1 MRVTRPTELLN
12 RRQREQRNPSRPRR
26 RDVQPAPAPAP
37 TPGLQQERRLRESGG
52 PDDRAHYTCSCGFAF
67 DAAVS
72 TTVAC
77 PHCGTAQAW

>member
-12 RRQREQRNPSRPRR
+12 RRQREQRAPARPRR
-26 RDVQPAPAPAP
+26 RDPQPAPAPKPA
-37 TPGLQQERRLRESGG
+37 LDQERRLRESGG
-52 PDDRAHYTCSCGFAF
+52 PDDFAHYTCSCGYAF

-77 PHCGTAQAW
+77 PHCGTGQAW